1 LERGRRRVGRGFG
14 QRGEEGKIVVA
25 HLYRAT
31 TRDGRNVLTFVPS
44 GGSDSYKCASLT
56 FVPVGATVL

>member
-1 LERGRRRVGRGFG
+1 VGRGFG